1 MLALIGTVAI
11 VALFGL
17 IITKRLSPLV
27 ALIVVPIVVGSSWF
41 GAHMLTVFPHAM

>member
-27 ALIVVPIVVGSSWF
+27 ALIVVPIVAALVTRNGGEIVSGDSY
-41 GAHMLTVFPHAM
+41 